1 MTAAEIISLLGVI
14 AALAGLAFFVLKGV
28 NNYLMAFVATVLI
41 ALTSR
46 LSVYET
52 LVKTYM
58 GGFTGYIAQW
68 FIVFYAG
75 ALFGKLMADCGA
87 AETVAHGLVKIVGKK
102 LAPIAPIIAGAIM
115 GYGGITT
122 FVIGFCV
129 VPIAVQIFRDAN
141 LPRRLIPGAIFIG
154 PTIAMVAPGSPQI
167 ANIVCSTACETN
179 FMGGGIA
186 GWIADLVFGLG
197 TVCVLYLWMI
207 KRAVAKG
214 EYFIPKAVDNITKE
228 NDNKEQPGMLTSILP
243 LLITVVAINIPN
255 GQGGNLIPTEY
266 GLLLDCLSI
275 IVLNLK
281 FFDKQQIVPALG
293 DGFKTA
299 ITIIGNTAAIVG
311 IGAVVKATPMFEPVV
326 ARLTSGTG
334 NPYVGGA
341 LSIAL
346 LAGILGSAS
355 GSTSL
360 GAPLLAPAFIAQ
372 GADPGMLARVMCMA
386 SSTLDSLPH
395 SGAVVSTIDAMCH
408 EEYKGSYGC
417 VFMLTVVGTTVMTL
431 SAIIMAML
439 FY

>member
-1 MTAAEIISLLGVI
+1 MSSAEIISLIGVI
-14 AALAGLAFFVLKGV
+14 VSLALLAFFVLKGV
-28 NNYLMAFVATVLI
+28 NNYLMAFIATVLI
-41 ALTSR
+41 AITGR
-46 LSVYET
+46 LSIYET

-87 AETVAHGLVKIVGKK
+87 AETVAHGLVKVVGKRF
-102 LAPIAPIIAGAIM
+102 APCAPIIAGAVM

-129 VPIAVQIFRDAN
+129 VPIAVQIFRDMN

-167 ANIVCSTACETN
+167 ANIVCSKACETN
-179 FMGGGIA
+179 FMGGGA
-186 GWIADLVFGLG
+186 VGWIADLVFGLG
-197 TVCVLYLWMI
+197 TVCVLFMWMI
-207 KRAVAKG
+207 NRAVKNG
-214 EYFIPKAVDNITKE
+214 EYFIPKDVDNIKSENEGKE
-228 NDNKEQPGMLTSILP
+228 RPAMLTSILP
-243 LLITVVAINIPN
+243 LIITVVAINIPN

-266 GLLLDCLSI
+266 GLLLGCLAI
-275 IVLNLK
+275 IVLNFR
-281 FFDKQQIVPALG
+281 FFEKEKIVPALG

-299 ITIIGNTAAIVG
+299 IIIIGNTAAIVG
-311 IGAVVKATPMFEPVV
+311 IGAVVKSTPMFEPVIG
-326 ARLTSGTG
+326 ALTSGGG

-346 LAGILGSAS
+346 MAGILGSAS

-360 GAPLLAPAFIAQ
+360 VAPILAPAFIAQ
-372 GADPGMLARVMCMA
+372 GANPGMLARVMCMA

-408 EEYKGSYGC
+408 ETYKGSYGC

-431 SAIIMAML
+431 SAVIMANI
-439 FY
+439 FF